1 VQAVTS
7 KRPGIERASFGQGAR
22 AGAGVERLVAIVVF
36 DGVQPLDVVGPH
48 EVFAGANAVLAH
60 RGSNDPRYRLV
71 TVGARR
77 GPVTSESGL
86 QLVAASS
93 IAALDPASIDTVLL
107 PGGDGVHVASTD
119 RSLVSWIAQT
129 GQHARRTVT
138 VCSGTFLAAA
148 AGLIDGR
155 RVTTHWARGA
165 QLAACYPDAD
175 VDIDP
180 IYVRDGNLWTSAG
193 VTAGIDLALALVEQD
208 LGVDVAQ
215 TVARWLVVF
224 LRRPGG
230 QSQFA
235 TPVWTQPA
243 EREPIQTAQALVHAE
258 PGADWPVGVLAA
270 SVGLSARHFTRLFQH
285 DVGVSPARYVERVRV
300 DVARR
305 LLESERSGV
314 ATIASRCGF
323 GTAETMRRAFLR
335 HVGVAPDHYRQRFS
349 LADDALV
356 ATTVAASA

>member
-1 VQAVTS
+1 MTS
-7 KRPGIERASFGQGAR
+7 APSTGSTSRRRSS
-22 AGAGVERLVAIVVF
+22 VERVVAIVVF

-48 EVFAGANAVLAH
+48 EVFAGANSVLAQ
-60 RGSNDPRYRLV
+60 RGSDDPRYRLV
-71 TVGARR
+71 TVGVRR

-86 QLVAASS
+86 QLVAAAS
-93 IAALDPASIDTVLL
+93 IAALEPSSIDTVLL
-107 PGGDGVHVASTD
+107 PGGDGVLAASSD
-119 RSLVSWIAQT
+119 CALVSWVAQT
-129 GQHARRTVT
+129 AGHARRTVT

-165 QLAACYPDAD
+165 QLASRYPDAD
-175 VDIDP
+175 VDVDP
-180 IYVRDGNLWTSAG
+180 IYVRDGKLWTSAG
-193 VTAGIDLALALVEQD
+193 VTAGIDLALALVEHD

-215 TVARWLVVF
+215 IVARWLVVF

-243 EREPIQTAQALVHAE
+243 EREPIQAAQALVHGE
-258 PGADWPVGVLAA
+258 PGADWSVAVLA
-270 SVGLSARHFTRLFQH
+270 SRVGLSPRHFTRLFQR
-285 DVGVSPARYVERVRV
+285 DIGVSPARYVERVRV

-305 LLESERSGV
+305 LLESERAGV

-349 LADDALV
+349 LADHPLITTTIA
-356 ATTVAASA
+356 ATA